1 MTGVET
7 TSGRQAVLPNLS
19 EPPRLAPSED
29 VSEAAI
35 RLSRKQ
41 PANQTAA
48 AILGNRLTTVWGLCQ
63 EAGDP
68 LADPEVVHRLR
79 VATRRSLAAFSLL
92 KPLLPRKQHRRFV
105 RWLRNLR
112 RAAGTARDLDVIVD
126 RLQHHLPPVADPES
140 TLLKLLNL
148 LGDYQVASR
157 VPLQKWHHHL
167 LRSNWAQRVDE
178 LTRGLSTK
186 QKCERYGSFV
196 SRRLTRCG
204 KRFFATAGHS
214 AKRADDL
221 HQIRIEGKR
230 LRYSLE
236 LVPTQSR
243 KSAYYR
249 CLRSLKKMQV
259 ALGDFTDHTAAAGC
273 FERLREEGLP
283 AELMPLVEE
292 LRREE
297 HLLAELAQ
305 QRFTIWWNNK
315 RRRRLRRRF
324 SKTLKR

>member
-1 MTGVET
+1 MTGVEM
-7 TSGRQAVLPNLS
+7 TSGQQAVLPDLRKPLRS
-19 EPPRLAPSED
+19 APSED
-29 VSEAAI
+29 VSEAGI
-35 RLSRKQ
+35 RLSPKQ
-41 PANQTAA
+41 PANRVAA
-48 AILGNRLTTVWGLCQ
+48 ALLRNRLTTVWDLCQ

-112 RAAGTARDLDVIVD
+112 RAAGTARDLDVIAE
-126 RLQHHLPPVADPES
+126 RLQHHLPPDADPEN
-140 TLLKLLNL
+140 TLVKLLNL

-157 VPLQKWHHHL
+157 VPLQKWHHQL
-167 LRSNWAQRVDE
+167 LRSNWPQRIDE
-178 LTRGLSTK
+178 LTRGLTTK
-186 QKCERYGSFV
+186 KKCKRYGSFV

-204 KRFFATAGHS
+204 ERFFATAGHS
-214 AKRADDL
+214 ATRADDL

-243 KSAYYR
+243 KPAHDR

-259 ALGDFTDHTAAAGC
+259 ALGDFTDHTAAAGY

-283 AELMPLVEE
+283 IELMPLVEE
-292 LRREE
+292 LGREE
-297 HLLAELAQ
+297 YPLAELAQ
-305 QRFTIWWNNK
+305 QRFTTWWNNK